1 MVGVNSTKYDNRARI
16 GFILKNSHCITI
28 NNRAR
33 RKASEHFRLRTYHRR
48 ELIESGNSAL
58 KRKYGSSVSSRSAQ
72 MIRAELYLRLNCHN
86 LFLKII
92 EI

>member
-1 MVGVNSTKYDNRARI
+1 MNKKREVKPVNKIKRLLRR
-16 GFILKNSHCITI
+16 LKAPRYLH
-28 NNRAR
+28 
-33 RKASEHFRLRTYHRR
+33 HFGPKIYHRR

-58 KRKYGSSVSSRSAQ
+58 KRKYGISVSSRSAR